1 MENKKQLSLPSKRAD
16 GILSEIGSRTSG
28 GRGGNHESRS
38 TGIEVSKSAT
48 RLQSEQVDSRR
59 CELNP
64 RANLFPTLKQ
74 PFAWSIM
81 ATPTIEVMV
90 PPLIASHSFA
100 GTESTA
106 P

>member
-1 MENKKQLSLPSKRAD
+1 MLLYLHSKRAD
-16 GILSEIGSRTSG
+16 EILWEIGSRTSG
-28 GRGGNHESRS
+28 CRVGNHESRS
-38 TGIEVSKSAT
+38 TGIGVSKTAN
-48 RLQSEQVDSRR
+48 RLQSEHVDSRR
-59 CELNP
+59 CKLNP

-81 ATPTIEVMV
+81 ATPTFEVMA

-106 P
+106 S